1 MIRIGICDDNSQEL
15 EFAEDLI
22 KKYNEESPQYD
33 IIVHR
38 FSTSLDMLSYVEEHG
53 GFDVLF
59 LDVFMPGML
68 GTDAARELRQLGE
81 QSEIIFITSSRD
93 HSLDAFEVDASQYLI
108 KPYSKSE
115 IYLALDKVMRRINKD
130 RREIITLKTLDGYT
144 RVSPREVVFTQ
155 TERNNYQSIYTIQG
169 KRLEVRMTTLK
180 LFELFSNNKYMIRCG
195 VSLNVNLKYIRQ
207 ISKDSITFDT
217 GQTISYPYRAYSKL
231 KEDFLSF
238 QLYPED

>member
-1 MIRIGICDDNSQEL
+1 MIHIGICDDNSQEL
-15 EFAEDLI
+15 ELVESLV
-22 KKYNEESPQYD
+22 KEYNEDNTCYD
-33 IIVHR
+33 IIIHL
-38 FSTSLDMLSYVEEHG
+38 FSTPIDIFSHIEKHG
-53 GFDVLF
+53 GFNLLI

-115 IYLALDKVMRRINKD
+115 IHLALDKVMRRINKD
-130 RREIITLKTLDGYT
+130 RREIITLKTPDGYT
-144 RVSPREVVFTQ
+144 RISPREVVFTQ

-169 KRLEVRMTTLK
+169 NRIEVRMTTLK
-180 LFELFSNNKYMIRCG
+180 LFELLSNNKYMVRCG

-217 GQTISYPYRAYSKL
+217 GQTISYPYRAYRKL
-231 KEDFLSF
+231 KEEFLRV
-238 QLYPED
+238 QIYPED

>member
-1 MIRIGICDDNSQEL
+1 MIRIGICDDNSQEQEEVVSL
-15 EFAEDLI
+15 VKE
-22 KKYNEESPQYD
+22 YNEDNPCYN
-33 IIVHR
+33 ITVR
-38 FSTSLDMLSYVEEHG
+38 LFSTPIDMLSHIEEHG

-81 QSEIIFITSSRD
+81 QSEIIFITRSRD
-93 HSLDAFEVDASQYLI
+93 HALDAFEVEATQYLI

-115 IYLALDKVMRRINKD
+115 IYLVLDKVMHRINKD
-130 RREIITLKTLDGYT
+130 RREIITLKTPNGYT
-144 RVSPREVVFTQ
+144 RISPREVVFTQ

-169 KRLEVRMTTLK
+169 NRLEVRMTTLK

-217 GQTISYPYRAYSKL
+217 GQTISYPYRAYRKL
-231 KEDFLSF
+231 KEEFLR
-238 QLYPED
+238 L